1 MRQCFICNRE
11 ARGFG
16 YFNPVYSINNP
27 LRRSTA
33 KSFCTKGCQ
42 SIFTKHLKYK
52 TENTMKQQLTS
63 MEIRARQSILEPL
76 GDYVVAIGM
85 DKPLA
90 NYSRDEINGLVAVV
104 INSYQKFMQ
113 DQEEWSKTLDDE
125 VPF

>member
-1 MRQCFICNRE
+1 
-11 ARGFG
+11 
-16 YFNPVYSINNP
+16 
-27 LRRSTA
+27 
-33 KSFCTKGCQ
+33 
-42 SIFTKHLKYK
+42 
-52 TENTMKQQLTS
+52 MKQQLTS